1 MEVDGITPDMNE
13 ILREIRAEY
22 EQIAIKNRDEAEDWY
37 KVCAQNFMAP
47 ILVCSPFCTFW

>member
-1 MEVDGITPDMNE
+1 MNE

-37 KVCAQNFMAP
+37 KVIIFPFIYDLSGKLNIP
-47 ILVCSPFCTFW
+47 VINGVLVFIT